1 MKRIPLKFISSQIP
15 GIFRR
20 WKNKKIICKINCIGN
35 YVALI
40 KVIEKGS
47 FDDMR
52 KYVSAVFQNFVKYLF
67 DIKTNIGIIMS
78 T

>member
-1 MKRIPLKFISSQIP
+1 M
-15 GIFRR
+15 
-20 WKNKKIICKINCIGN
+20 
-35 YVALI
+35 VLI
-40 KVIEKGS
+40 KVIKKRS

-52 KYVSAVFQNFVKYLF
+52 KYVNAVFQNFVKYLF

>member
-1 MKRIPLKFISSQIP
+1 MKGFYFNLSVVRYLGFLDDGKT
-15 GIFRR
+15 
-20 WKNKKIICKINCIGN
+20 KKIICKINCIGN
-35 YVALI
+35 YVVLI
-40 KVIEKGS
+40 KVIKKGS

-52 KYVSAVFQNFVKYLF
+52 KYVNAVFQNFVKYLF

>member
-1 MKRIPLKFISSQIP
+1 M
-15 GIFRR
+15 
-20 WKNKKIICKINCIGN
+20 
-35 YVALI
+35 VLI
-40 KVIEKGS
+40 KVIKKGS

-52 KYVSAVFQNFVKYLF
+52 KYVNAVFQNFVKYLF